1 MECSDVSEG
10 ARGQEGNFQPKLLF
24 QAEFHSG
31 TSSTTMLQSPN
42 QRRRMV
48 GWTLQVDS
56 DGSAGVVICCHSDFF
71 FFFSVP

>member
-1 MECSDVSEG
+1 MSLPPFVLLNSLYKISLKMECSDVSEG

-24 QAEFHSG
+24 QAELHSG

-48 GWTLQVDS
+48 G
-56 DGSAGVVICCHSDFF
+56 
-71 FFFSVP
+71 